1 LGELIILAQ
10 SCRPKLYKSGAC
22 SNSKAATENL
32 FLLIGNSRPI
42 AEGHLVHHQHYQTR
56 AEAKQ
61 ELFEYIEVFYNRERL
76 HYLSPVDYEMQLK
89 SA

>member
-1 LGELIILAQ
+1 MSRKGNCWDT
-10 SCRPKLYKSGAC
+10 SFGKLFHPLK
-22 SNSKAATENL
+22 TE
-32 FLLIGNSRPI
+32 
-42 AEGHLVHHQHYQTR
+42 LVHHQRYQTR

-76 HYLSPVDYEMQLK
+76 HSANNYLSPVDYEMKLK

>member
-1 LGELIILAQ
+1 MQIRHLFQFQ
-10 SCRPKLYKSGAC
+10 SGHWK
-22 SNSKAATENL
+22 
-32 FLLIGNSRPI
+32 FVLLIGNSRPI

-76 HYLSPVDYEMQLK
+76 HSTNNYLSPVDYEMQLK